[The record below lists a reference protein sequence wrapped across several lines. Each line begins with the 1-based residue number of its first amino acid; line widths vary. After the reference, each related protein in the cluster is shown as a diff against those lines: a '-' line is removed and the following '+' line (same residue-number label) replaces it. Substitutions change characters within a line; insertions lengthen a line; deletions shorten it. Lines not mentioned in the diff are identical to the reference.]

1 MSNYEKAQHELLNA
15 ELCYRAQP
23 YAADALES
31 QILAK
36 NKVTSFEELND
47 KLAKLEAQLDRIRK
61 ETKERWDAVQQHF
74 NK

>member
-1 MSNYEKAQHELLNA
+1 MSNYEKAQQELRNA
-15 ELCYRAQP
+15 ELRYRAQTD
-23 YAADALES
+23 AADSLES